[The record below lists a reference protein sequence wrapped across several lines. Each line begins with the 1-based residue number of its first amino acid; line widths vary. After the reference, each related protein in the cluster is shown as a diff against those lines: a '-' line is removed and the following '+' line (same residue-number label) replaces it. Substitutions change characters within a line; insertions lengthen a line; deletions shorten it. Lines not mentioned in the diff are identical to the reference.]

1 MGVSKDGKGSEKPP
15 VLSGRDSA
23 GETPLRQAA
32 TVSAAAGGVVSG
44 DSSADSALPGGNAA
58 VMAAAGGAGGAVSG
72 GSAAD
77 SALLGGS
84 SAAAAADDAWD
95 EWDFDRK
102 AQALQAELFDLKG
115 LIPGAL
121 RDLDNLPRQ
130 KGKVKH
136 FWPPLLTCLLLFLTG
151 RPAAKS
157 QERGITEKI
166 HMA

>member
-15 VLSGRDSA
+15 VLSGRDSSA
-23 GETPLRQAA
+23 DSALRQAA

-44 DSSADSALPGGNAA
+44 DSSADSLIGGNAA
-58 VMAAAGGAGGAVSG
+58 VKAAAKGTGGAVSG

-77 SALLGGS
+77 SALPGGS
-84 SAAAAADDAWD
+84 WAAAVADDAWD

-151 RPAAKS
+151 KPAAKS
-157 QERGITEKI
+157 QERGNPEKI

>member
-15 VLSGRDSA
+15 VLSGRDSSA
-23 GETPLRQAA
+23 DSALRQAA

-44 DSSADSALPGGNAA
+44 DSSADSLIGGNAA
-58 VMAAAGGAGGAVSG
+58 VKAAAKGTGGAVSG

-77 SALLGGS
+77 SALPGGS
-84 SAAAAADDAWD
+84 WAAAVADDAWD

-151 RPAAKS
+151 KPAAKS
-157 QERGITEKI
+157 QEHGNPEKI